1 MSSELVLHIELSL
14 TKAISIFH
22 ESLEGE
28 KIVVAA
34 ETLFFI

>member
-1 MSSELVLHIELSL
+1 MSSGLHIELSL
-14 TKAISIFH
+14 TKAAISIFH